1 MQITLTQ
8 EESEQFFLTALCNL
22 GYVCSGYDLT
32 LVYNHDRY
40 NKVRQPGDCFEDV
53 LLRILKDGGKLGLH
67 DNEGEETTCIVL
79 GDVHDKVQTMPAQ
92 RIINFA
98 EETGDAE
105 DDDVLIQTVFYGE
118 VIYG

>member
-22 GYVCSGYDLT
+22 DYVCGGYDLT
-32 LVYNHDRY
+32 LVYDFDHY
-40 NKVRQPGDCFEDV
+40 NKVKQSGDCFEDV

-67 DNEGEETTCIVL
+67 DNEGEETTFITL
-79 GDVHDKVQTMPAQ
+79 TDVHEWVQKMPAQ

-105 DDDVLIQTVFYGE
+105 DDDVLLQTVFYRE
-118 VIYG
+118 VIFG